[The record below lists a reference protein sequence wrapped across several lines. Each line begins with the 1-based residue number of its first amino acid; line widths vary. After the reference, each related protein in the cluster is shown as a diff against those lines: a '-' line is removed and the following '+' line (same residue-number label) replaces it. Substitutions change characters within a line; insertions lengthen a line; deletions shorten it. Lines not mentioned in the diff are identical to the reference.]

1 MYNKSIRIVMKKA
14 YIVII
19 AAVATIACT
28 KESNIQDRNLALE
41 DGLLSIEA
49 TVAPFVDD
57 ATKASIS
64 VEVDGTI
71 SGTFSW
77 SEGDQIAFPVTGSPE
92 YVALTY
98 NTENGKF
105 EGKANDG
112 QAVDVSRQIVYPA
125 SRVIGGSYSTN
136 FASIAEAKAG
146 FKMTATPYTDLS
158 QKITMTHESALV
170 HVKFTNVPDFADEL
184 VVNDGSSNIA
194 TIPAAEGTVDFYV
207 PITPPTPAASKTYT
221 FSIKDGSNV
230 IKSVSKTISLTAGW
244 YYNTPNVTIGPIVL
258 IKNNVQ
264 AEYNAYHGSSNWGEI
279 TGADYQICF
288 YSKDSGGTGYVDW
301 SCDVSNMYTTEIS
314 SVTYQYFV
322 YPASAAGENVTI
334 EICNKG
340 NGGYPRSTRTVTLT
354 NGPQFFDFSYG
365 YGLKKSSE
373 RFCYAYT
380 EGDSAIQGDHDS
392 GTTLYA
398 WKGEEKPF
406 GDWDTSYSTSTG
418 KTIMWKDGTGEGH
431 IIRFYALNGFGEGYS
446 LIIRSASS
454 GDKIF
459 NDDLSVNGSS
469 INGDFFIG
477 YYKNG
482 GGEGWYQATDPVAFL
497 TKGVYR

>member
-1 MYNKSIRIVMKKA
+1 MYNKSIRSVMKKA
-14 YIVII
+14 FIVFI

-28 KESNIQDRNLALE
+28 KESSIQDKNLTPE
-41 DGLLSIEA
+41 GGLLSIEA
-49 TVAPFVDD
+49 TVSPFVDE

-64 VEVDGTI
+64 VNGSGAVT
-71 SGTFSW
+71 GTFSW
-77 SEGDQIAFPVTGSPE
+77 SEGDQIAFPVTGSPA

-98 NTENGKF
+98 NPENGKF

-112 QAVDVSRQIVYPA
+112 QAVDNTRQIVYPA
-125 SRVIGGSYSTN
+125 SRVIGGTYSTD
-136 FASIAEAKAG
+136 FASIADAKAG
-146 FKMTATPYTDLS
+146 FKMTASVPASLS
-158 QKITMTHESALV
+158 EKITMTHESALV
-170 HVKFTNVPDFADEL
+170 HVQFTNVPDFANEL
-184 VVNDGSSNIA
+184 VVSDGSSNVA
-194 TIPAAEGTVDFYV
+194 TIPASEGTVDFYV
-207 PITPPTPAASKTYT
+207 PITPAGSKTYS
-221 FSIKDGSNV
+221 FSIKEGSNV
-230 IKSVSKTISLTAGW
+230 IKSVSKTISLTAGK
-244 YYNTPNVTIGPIVL
+244 YYNTPTIAIGPIVL

-264 AEYNAYHGSSNWGEI
+264 EEYETYHGSVNWSEI
-279 TGADYQICF
+279 TAAGYQICF
-288 YSKDSGGTGYVDW
+288 YSKDGGGTGYVDW
-301 SCDVSNMYTTEIS
+301 SCDVSNMFTTTIS
-314 SVTYQYFV
+314 GVTYQYFV

-354 NGPQFFDFSYG
+354 EGSQFFDFSYG

-373 RFCYAYT
+373 HFCYAYT
-380 EGDSAIQGDHDS
+380 EGYSAIQGSQDL

-398 WKGEEKPF
+398 WYGEDKPF

-418 KTIMWKDGTGEGH
+418 KTIMWKNGSGDGH

-459 NDDLSVNGSS
+459 GEANLNVSGSN

-477 YYKNG
+477 YWKNG
-482 GGEGWYQATDPVAFL
+482 GGEGWYQATNIGDYL
-497 TKGVYR
+497 SKGVYR

>member
-1 MYNKSIRIVMKKA
+1 MKKA

-28 KESNIQDRNLALE
+28 KESTIQDNNIALE
-41 DGLLSIEA
+41 GGLFSVEA

-64 VEVDGTI
+64 VDGNGAVT
-71 SGTFSW
+71 GTFSW
-77 SEGDQIAFPVTGSPE
+77 SEGDQIAFPVTGSPA

-98 NTENGKF
+98 NPENEKF

-112 QAVDVSRQIVYPA
+112 QAIDNTRQIVYPA

-136 FASIAEAKAG
+136 FASIADAKAG
-146 FKMTATPYTDLS
+146 FKMTASVPASLS

-170 HVKFTNVPDFADEL
+170 HVQFTNVPNFADEL
-184 VVNDGSSNIA
+184 VVNDGSADVAS
-194 TIPAAEGTVDFYV
+194 IPATEGNVDFYV
-207 PITPPTPAASKTYT
+207 PVTPAGSKTYS

-230 IKSVSKTISLTAGW
+230 IKSVSKTISLAAGK
-244 YYNTPNVTIGPIVL
+244 YYNTPSVAIGPIVL

-264 AEYNAYHGSSNWGEI
+264 AEYDAYHGSSNWSEI
-279 TGADYQICF
+279 TGADYNICF

-340 NGGYPRSTRTVTLT
+340 NGGYPRSIRNVTLA
-354 NGPQFFDFSYG
+354 NGSQFFDFSYG
-365 YGLKKSSE
+365 YGLKKASE

-398 WKGEEKPF
+398 WKGEVKPF

-431 IIRFYALNGFGEGYS
+431 IIRFYALNGFGDGYS

-454 GDKIF
+454 GNKIF
-459 NDDLSVNGSS
+459 NGDLSVNGDN

-477 YYKNG
+477 YWKNG
-482 GGEGWYQATDPVAFL
+482 GGEGWYQATNQGDFL